1 MRTTDEPCDVVLPCL
16 NSWLVDLL
24 LHASNKQTHI
34 IIVLLIYPT
43 MKAVVFASLIGS
55 AAAFAPAPTGKMA
68 S

>member
-1 MRTTDEPCDVVLPCL
+1 LWICCG
-16 NSWLVDLL
+16 NQQ
-24 LHASNKQTHI
+24 AKQTH